1 MAFRKECLARLES
14 EIDCPKQVFE
24 LGTESAIEQAEYLHK
39 SSDAL
44 FVEALKL
51 GESAAKVYMFLWDA
65 AGMDNC
71 RKTYNSNNWTVKGI
85 AGELKI
91 QRKTVTRA
99 IHKLLDDGLIQI
111 IGEERNSN
119 GSCNSVWAVT
129 HYGWIDNVRYAI
141 GLIGDLPSIRLQKMR
156 TKSKKV
162 EAYVQFPDIKWLD
175 YDPAKQFYKTPANAR
190 TATQEEHIQQCL
202 ELLCTQ

>member
-1 MAFRKECLARLES
+1 MAFRKEYLAKLES
-14 EIDCPKQVFE
+14 EIDCAEQVFQI
-24 LGTESAIEQAEYLHK
+24 GKESAVERTEHLYK
-39 SSDAL
+39 SSNAL

-85 AGELKI
+85 AGELKM

-111 IGEERNSN
+111 IDEERNSN

-162 EAYVQFPDIKWLD
+162 AAYEQFPDIKWLD